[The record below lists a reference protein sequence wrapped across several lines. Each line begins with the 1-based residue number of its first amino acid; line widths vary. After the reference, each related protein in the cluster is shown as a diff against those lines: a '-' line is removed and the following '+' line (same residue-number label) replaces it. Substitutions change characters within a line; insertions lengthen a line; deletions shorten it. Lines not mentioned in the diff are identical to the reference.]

1 MRFFFNIVNL
11 IIVSCG
17 WDKMVNFLGFLMK
30 YKLLDFSENFIMSFL
45 CRLDK
50 NFKVIEIKNIVFIVN
65 SYKVC

>member
-1 MRFFFNIVNL
+1 
-11 IIVSCG
+11 
-17 WDKMVNFLGFLMK
+17 MK
-30 YKLLDFSENFIMSFL
+30 CKLLDFSENFIMSFL